1 MAKEK
6 VDFKSRR
13 DDSSE
18 SKEEEDE
25 LSLMETLEDKEPEVK
40 ELGIS
45 DFTYGIKIYF
55 IILAYVLILMILT
68 LFLPTSIAFILW
80 ILAGVGIYKGFEAY
94 GEDKPWFSEL
104 LEKIQNF
111 GFSSTK
117 EDDWG
122 EGEVEDIDGE
132 TIEEKIL

>member
-1 MAKEK
+1 M
-6 VDFKSRR
+6 
-13 DDSSE
+13 
-18 SKEEEDE
+18 
-25 LSLMETLEDKEPEVK
+25 LY
-40 ELGIS
+40 G
-45 DFTYGIKIYF
+45 YGIKIYF

-104 LEKIQNF
+104 SEMIQNF

-132 TIEEKIL
+132 TTEEENTLSFENYAEKFDEWRVTKDVSAPFVSAGTIEPASTYIVL